1 MSAER
6 IASRYAKSLLE
17 LADEQNCLDSVH
29 KDIELFSSVAQNAD
43 FASMLKSPIISA
55 ERKQGVFNAL
65 FDGKISDLTTKYFKL
80 IISKGRE
87 TQLKEIAKEFIKQYK
102 IKNHISSV
110 VLTTA
115 SPMGKDMVNGILEKL
130 KNSGNTA
137 KNIELETKV
146 DPSLIG
152 GYILRFDDKLYD
164 ESVAHKLT
172 LLKKE
177 FNKNEYIKNL

>member
-17 LADEQNCLDSVH
+17 LAIEQNSLDSV
-29 KDIELFSSVAQNAD
+29 KNDISLFNSVAKNKD
-43 FASMLKSPIISA
+43 FSSMLKSPIISA
-55 ERKQGVFNAL
+55 EKKQNVFNAI
-65 FDGKISDLTTKYFKL
+65 FDGKVSDLTKAYFKL
-80 IISKGRE
+80 IINKGRE
-87 TQLKEIAKEFIKQYK
+87 TNLKEIALEFVDQYK
-102 IKNHISSV
+102 KKMHISTV
-110 VLTTA
+110 TLTTA
-115 SPMGKDMVNGILEKL
+115 SPMGESTVNGILAEL
-130 KNSGNTA
+130 KKSTNTDQ
-137 KNIELETKV
+137 NIELETKV